1 MAACSAMLSFLA
13 ACSLVFAD
21 LGAGTVFIL
30 GMLALLLGGRATLR
44 LLRPALTLNLDM
56 DGLSYRRGGRWS
68 RRVRHSFVSPWFI
81 GWRGDGLAAF
91 GVFRGQLSK
100 DEFRRLARCLRQGGS
115 SLPE

>member
-1 MAACSAMLSFLA
+1 MAACSVMLTFLA

-21 LGAGTVFIL
+21 LDWGTVFIL
-30 GMLALLLGGRATLR
+30 GVVAMVLGGRATVR
-44 LLRPALTLNLDM
+44 LLRPALTLNPDM

-68 RRVRHSFVSPWFI
+68 RRVRYSFVSPWFI

-100 DEFRRLARCLRQGGS
+100 DEFRRLARCLRQSGS